1 MATKKKRW
9 ERKEKGTL
17 KQRKAKQNQLVLPVH
32 VFFCGDLM
40 LQETTELH
48 VCPF

>member
-1 MATKKKRW
+1 MATKRW

-17 KQRKAKQNQLVLPVH
+17 KQRKAKQNQS
-32 VFFCGDLM
+32 VFFCSDLM
-40 LQETTELH
+40 LQKTTELH